1 MQALSSR
8 NSQPREVVGEG
19 GGEVGGDAQMVRHM
33 LLCALSMW
41 NPQSIR
47 CGPQGEADKDF
58 YKEDMGLLESTRD
71 PAQQR
76 SSKKEG
82 CRVWSAGGKSPRPS
96 RDHPEEQ
103 TGGKVRMGPRRM
115 HTEGWMKPRRL
126 QRK

>member
-1 MQALSSR
+1 M
-8 NSQPREVVGEG
+8 GDG

-47 CGPQGEADKDF
+47 WGPQGEADKDF
-58 YKEDMGLLESTRD
+58 YKEDVGLLESTQD
-71 PAQQR
+71 PVQQR